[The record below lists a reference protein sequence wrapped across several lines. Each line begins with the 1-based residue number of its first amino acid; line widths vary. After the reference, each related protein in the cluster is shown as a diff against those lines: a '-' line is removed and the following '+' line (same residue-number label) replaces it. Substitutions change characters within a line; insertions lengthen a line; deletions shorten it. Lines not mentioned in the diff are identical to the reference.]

1 MGRMRG
7 FLWLA
12 AGLIVAVLAA
22 LVAFTAL
29 NRATAQRAGQAV
41 VGPKVQVV
49 TAAHAV
55 SVRSALK
62 AEDLQVK
69 SVPVE
74 TVPEGAIREVA
85 AATGKLTLVD
95 LYPGEIILTQRLVD
109 PNVTSGDGRQAL
121 VVAGEE
127 VLMAF
132 PADDLMSKTGVLKP
146 GDHVDLLFSLD
157 FPVYGAAAAPA
168 GAAAGGA
175 GAGAAA
181 AGGGVTGPDTEKSTF
196 NLLQNLTIA
205 AIVTAKTTTGAASTT
220 PEAILLTVSPQD
232 ALVLKYVKDAGAVMD
247 IVLRPPGNERPA
259 VADPVDFDYLLNR
272 YRIPI
277 GAGR

>member
-7 FLWLA
+7 FLWLT

-29 NRATAQRAGQAV
+29 SRATAQRAGQAV

-55 SVRSALK
+55 AVRAKLK

-74 TVPEGAIREVA
+74 TVPEGAIRDAA

-109 PNVTSGDGRQAL
+109 PNVTSGDGRQAV

-157 FPVYGAAAAPA
+157 FPVYRGAASP
-168 GAAAGGA
+168 A

-181 AGGGVTGPDTEKSTF
+181 AGGGVTGQDTEKSTF
-196 NLLQNLTIA
+196 NLLQNVTIA
-205 AIVTAKTTTGAASTT
+205 ALVAAKTSTGGAANAA

-232 ALVLKYVKDAGAVMD
+232 A
-247 IVLRPPGNERPA
+247 RSPTP
-259 VADPVDFDYLLNR
+259 
-272 YRIPI
+272 
-277 GAGR
+277 

>member
-1 MGRMRG
+1 
-7 FLWLA
+7 
-12 AGLIVAVLAA
+12 
-22 LVAFTAL
+22 
-29 NRATAQRAGQAV
+29 V

-49 TAAHAV
+49 TAARAV

-157 FPVYGAAAAPA
+157 FPVYKAAAPA
-168 GAAAGGA
+168 AGVA

-181 AGGGVTGPDTEKSTF
+181 AAGGVTGPDTEKSTF

-205 AIVTAKTTTGAASTT
+205 AIVAAKTPAGAAANAA